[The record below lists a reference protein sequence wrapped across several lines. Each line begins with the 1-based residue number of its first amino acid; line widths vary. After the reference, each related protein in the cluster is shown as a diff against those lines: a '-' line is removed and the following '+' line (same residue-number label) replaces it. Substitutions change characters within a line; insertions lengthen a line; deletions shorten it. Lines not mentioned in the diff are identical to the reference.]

1 MFNKNNYTNNFNQFF
16 IDYQRRFI
24 HFASTYV
31 HDEAV
36 AEDFVIESIMYYWEN
51 KERLPSDINIPAYVL
66 TVLKHKCIDYLRN
79 QQVRQMASD
88 KIFQIYSWELS
99 NRIATLEELE
109 PNEIFT
115 AEIQEIVNR
124 TLETLPEQTRRIYA
138 MSRYENRPI
147 EHDNKR
153 CRISYKQSH
162 KSSTNSFKRLFAN
175 NATSFFLKLE
185 NHYNSNHTFS
195 LPMYPIF

>member
-36 AEDFVIESIMYYWEN
+36 AEDFVIESIMYFWEN

-79 QQVRQMASD
+79 QQGRQMASD

-124 TLETLPEQTRRIYA
+124 TLETLPEQTRRIFA
-138 MSRYENRPI
+138 MSRYEN
-147 EHDNKR
+147 K
-153 CRISYKQSH
+153 SH
-162 KSSTNSFKRLFAN
+162 KEIADLLNMTTKGVEYHINK
-175 NATSFFLKLE
+175 ATKVLRIALKDYLPTTLLLFFL
-185 NHYNSNHTFS
+185 N
-195 LPMYPIF
+195 

>member
-79 QQVRQMASD
+79 L
-88 KIFQIYSWELS
+88 Y
-99 NRIATLEELE
+99 
-109 PNEIFT
+109 
-115 AEIQEIVNR
+115 
-124 TLETLPEQTRRIYA
+124 IYA
-138 MSRYENRPI
+138 SR
-147 EHDNKR
+147 
-153 CRISYKQSH
+153 QSKH
-162 KSSTNSFKRLFAN
+162 KLVCFDC
-175 NATSFFLKLE
+175 LE
-185 NHYNSNHTFS
+185 A
-195 LPMYPIF
+195 

>member
-115 AEIQEIVNR
+115 
-124 TLETLPEQTRRIYA
+124 
-138 MSRYENRPI
+138 
-147 EHDNKR
+147 NK
-153 CRISYKQSH
+153 SH
-162 KSSTNSFKRLFAN
+162 KEIADLLNMTTKGVEYHINK
-175 NATSFFLKLE
+175 ATKVLRIALKDYLPTTLLLFFL
-185 NHYNSNHTFS
+185 N
-195 LPMYPIF
+195 

>member
-99 NRIATLEELE
+99 NRI
-109 PNEIFT
+109 
-115 AEIQEIVNR
+115 VNR
-124 TLETLPEQTRRIYA
+124 TLETLPEQTRRIFA
-138 MSRYENRPI
+138 MSRYEN
-147 EHDNKR
+147 K
-153 CRISYKQSH
+153 SH
-162 KSSTNSFKRLFAN
+162 KEIADLLNMTTKGVEYHINK
-175 NATSFFLKLE
+175 ATKVLRIALKDYLPTTLLLFFL
-185 NHYNSNHTFS
+185 N
-195 LPMYPIF
+195 

>member
-115 AEIQEIVNR
+115 AEIQEIVMAVLSHSNR
-124 TLETLPEQTRRIYA
+124 LLEIEVIAKPLLRLPPNAY
-138 MSRYENRPI
+138 
-147 EHDNKR
+147 
-153 CRISYKQSH
+153 
-162 KSSTNSFKRLFAN
+162 FAELYT
-175 NATSFFLKLE
+175 ACHS
-185 NHYNSNHTFS
+185 
-195 LPMYPIF
+195 

>member
-1 MFNKNNYTNNFNQFF
+1 
-16 IDYQRRFI
+16 
-24 HFASTYV
+24 
-31 HDEAV
+31 
-36 AEDFVIESIMYYWEN
+36 
-51 KERLPSDINIPAYVL
+51 
-66 TVLKHKCIDYLRN
+66 
-79 QQVRQMASD
+79 MASD

-124 TLETLPEQTRRIYA
+124 TLETLPEQTRRIFA
-138 MSRYENRPI
+138 MSRYEN
-147 EHDNKR
+147 K
-153 CRISYKQSH
+153 SH
-162 KSSTNSFKRLFAN
+162 KEIADLLNMTTKGVEYHINKATKVLRIALKDYLPTT
-175 NATSFFLKLE
+175 ATSFFLKLE

>member
-99 NRIATLEELE
+99 
-109 PNEIFT
+109 
-115 AEIQEIVNR
+115 
-124 TLETLPEQTRRIYA
+124 LPEQTRRIFA
-138 MSRYENRPI
+138 MSRYEN
-147 EHDNKR
+147 K
-153 CRISYKQSH
+153 SH
-162 KSSTNSFKRLFAN
+162 KEIADLLNMTTKGVEYHINK
-175 NATSFFLKLE
+175 ATKVLRIALKDYLPTTLLLFFL
-185 NHYNSNHTFS
+185 N
-195 LPMYPIF
+195 

>member
-79 QQVRQMASD
+79 QQVRQ
-88 KIFQIYSWELS
+88 
-99 NRIATLEELE
+99 IATLEELE

-124 TLETLPEQTRRIYA
+124 TLETLPEQTRRIFA
-138 MSRYENRPI
+138 MSRYEN
-147 EHDNKR
+147 K
-153 CRISYKQSH
+153 SH
-162 KSSTNSFKRLFAN
+162 KEIADLLNMTTKGVEYHINK
-175 NATSFFLKLE
+175 ATKVLRIALKDYLPTTLLLFFL
-185 NHYNSNHTFS
+185 N
-195 LPMYPIF
+195 

>member
-24 HFASTYV
+24 HFASTYM

-36 AEDFVIESIMYYWEN
+36 AKDFVIESIMYYWEN

-124 TLETLPEQTRRIYA
+124 TLETLPEQTRRIFA
-138 MSRYENRPI
+138 MSRYEN
-147 EHDNKR
+147 K
-153 CRISYKQSH
+153 SH
-162 KSSTNSFKRLFAN
+162 KEIADIWNLSAHILNGLQQKSLI
-175 NATSFFLKLE
+175 FLVIKVSDMP
-185 NHYNSNHTFS
+185 YNKF
-195 LPMYPIF
+195 IC

>member
-51 KERLPSDINIPAYVL
+51 KERLPSDINIPA
-66 TVLKHKCIDYLRN
+66 
-79 QQVRQMASD
+79 SD

-124 TLETLPEQTRRIYA
+124 TLETLPEQTRRIFA
-138 MSRYENRPI
+138 MSRYEN
-147 EHDNKR
+147 K
-153 CRISYKQSH
+153 SH
-162 KSSTNSFKRLFAN
+162 KEIADLLNMTTKGVEYHINK
-175 NATSFFLKLE
+175 ATKVLRIALKDYLPTTLLLFFL
-185 NHYNSNHTFS
+185 N
-195 LPMYPIF
+195 

>member
-99 NRIATLEELE
+99 NRSQL
-109 PNEIFT
+109 
-115 AEIQEIVNR
+115 
-124 TLETLPEQTRRIYA
+124 
-138 MSRYENRPI
+138 
-147 EHDNKR
+147 
-153 CRISYKQSH
+153 
-162 KSSTNSFKRLFAN
+162 
-175 NATSFFLKLE
+175 
-185 NHYNSNHTFS
+185 
-195 LPMYPIF
+195 